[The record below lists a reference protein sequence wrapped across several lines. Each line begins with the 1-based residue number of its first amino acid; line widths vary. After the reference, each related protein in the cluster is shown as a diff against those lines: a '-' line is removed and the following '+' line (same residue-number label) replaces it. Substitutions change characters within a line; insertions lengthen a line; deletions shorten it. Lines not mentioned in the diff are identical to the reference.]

1 MIAFTNDLFFYKL
14 TSVDELIKQIRAP
27 EEEQH
32 IVKAVYV
39 QKVAWLKSA
48 NDIIVMCY
56 EPDYNPVTTSSTK
69 IFLYNV

>member
-1 MIAFTNDLFFYKL
+1 
-14 TSVDELIKQIRAP
+14 VDELIKQVKAP

-32 IVKAVYV
+32 MIKAVFV
-39 QKVAWLKSA
+39 QKIAWLKSK

-56 EPDYNPVTTSSTK
+56 EPDYNPVTASATR